1 MLGLGLYSMLNRVAH
16 LFLVV
21 FVFIPYQVIYL
32 SQFEQLT
39 LKIPEVSLSDL
50 ILGCPLLLLG
60 GYLVPE
66 GVDLLNQFSFFLL

>member
-1 MLGLGLYSMLNRVAH
+1 MLDLSLNFMLNRVAH
-16 LFLVV
+16 FLLVV

-60 GYLVPE
+60 GYLALE
-66 GVDLLNQFSFFLL
+66 GVDLLN